1 MLSTTETSNQLLQSL
16 VHDLR
21 QPLST
26 IENSAYY
33 LNLLAGVENPQV
45 QEQILCIQAQ
55 VERAANILSQLAAE
69 LK

>member
-1 MLSTTETSNQLLQSL
+1 MLSTTDTSNQLLQAL

-33 LNLLAGVENPQV
+33 LNLLTGVENAQV

-55 VERAANILSQLAAE
+55 VERAAHLLSQLAAE

>member
-1 MLSTTETSNQLLQSL
+1 MLSTTETSNHLLQSL

-33 LNLLAGVENPQV
+33 LNLLTGAENPQV

-55 VERAANILSQLAAE
+55 VERAAILLAQLAAE

>member
-1 MLSTTETSNQLLQSL
+1 MVSTTETSYQLLQSL
-16 VHDLR
+16 VHDIR

-33 LNLLAGVENPQV
+33 LNLLTGAENPQI

-55 VERAANILSQLAAE
+55 VERAAHLLSQLAAE